1 MFSCTLAW
9 ECFTQLL
16 ALGCFKP
23 FQCTQTCNLSPDALG
38 LIIVYNW
45 LLCYHL
51 GWLIRHREWN
61 RCCSVECQHYTQLP
75 RPVPGL
81 GHKGN
86 RIPGQTPKPWWSFR
100 ILTQHTLPMHWTHL
114 PQRRK
119 SLTPF
124 PMSDHWQH
132 SGSIPPCPS
141 RSISW
146 QVEKKAWC
154 TLPLHGEEFK
164 PCGSWAVCTGPSPW
178 Y

>member
-1 MFSCTLAW
+1 MHW
-9 ECFTQLL
+9 
-16 ALGCFKP
+16 G
-23 FQCTQTCNLSPDALG
+23 
-38 LIIVYNW
+38 W
-45 LLCYHL
+45 LLFTTDCCAIIWVDSL
-51 GWLIRHREWN
+51 GTENETGAALW
-61 RCCSVECQHYTQLP
+61 SASTTQLP

-100 ILTQHTLPMHWTHL
+100 ILTQHTLPTHWTHL